1 MVTPWLAL
9 ASWGTALAGEEGGP
23 PPHCQAGSHLSFVD
37 PGVGLIFTAG
47 CRWEFDSSLARPDGP
62 SLGGQ
67 HSHCSSHSS
76 VTWWRDVGSLT
87 TAGQWE
93 NPALPLVS
101 LGTPREDAEG
111 GLILARGS
119 WKVRLGAHLHGHRRR
134 SPVTSR
140 PAPHPWG

>member
-1 MVTPWLAL
+1 MTPWLAL

-67 HSHCSSHSS
+67 HQGSSSLLLSQLRDMVAGCGESHYC
-76 VTWWRDVGSLT
+76 WAVGESCPSTSL
-87 TAGQWE
+87 
-93 NPALPLVS
+93 
-101 LGTPREDAEG
+101 LGD
-111 GLILARGS
+111 
-119 WKVRLGAHLHGHRRR
+119 
-134 SPVTSR
+134 SP
-140 PAPHPWG
+140 